1 MTDSVRTYLI
11 IRTEDRYYLCRGNYA
26 WLPLDNGGRTVI
38 VFNIS
43 RTDALNLCSRL
54 SLADYTYRRL
64 GDAPA
69 SDESVRVAYE
79 AFGSRIDMVKADS
92 ENYANNYER
101 FLAECLKE
109 SMTGHHYY
117 LYRTLLYGGLF
128 NH

>member
-11 IRTEDRYYLCRGNYA
+11 IRTEDRYYLCQGNYA
-26 WLPLDNGGRTVI
+26 WLPLDNEGQTVI

-69 SDESVRVAYE
+69 SDESVRVTYE

-117 LYRTLLYGGLF
+117 LYRTLLYGRLF